1 MYCITEFADSEI
13 NCGKTCTGR
22 TIFIYVSYVM
32 LSALTSDGSIERC
45 WTPWDDFGISL
56 YDLLYSIFS
65 NCICSASYSIS
76 YAIL

>member
-1 MYCITEFADSEI
+1 MRACVRACVC
-13 NCGKTCTGR
+13 NVACN
-22 TIFIYVSYVM
+22 VHVM
-32 LSALTSDGSIERC
+32 LSALTSDGCIERC